1 MPMNMFLNGMEEQF
15 MDMKQV
21 VKGLI
26 LCILFMK
33 KILLTLRDWK
43 HGLPD
48 RKELGKLRKRKSLV
62 ELQYKEEL
70 DYKRSLKTMFM
81 NKKILLVI
89 LLLALFFR
97 LYKAPDYLLFPNTIL
112 SGFQNGSDWGN
123 ICCCYYWSFCHMEL
137 LFCLFKDVWGK
148 DWFVGQFSL
157 CNLFFY

>member
-1 MPMNMFLNGMEEQF
+1 MPMNIFLNGMEEQF
-15 MDMKQV
+15 MDMNQV

-97 LYKAPDYLLFPNTIL
+97 LYKAPDYFLYGHDHDLI
-112 SGFQNGSDWGN
+112 GW
-123 ICCCYYWSFCHMEL
+123 II
-137 LFCLFKDVWGK
+137 KDI
-148 DWFVGQFSL
+148 FL
-157 CNLFFY
+157 